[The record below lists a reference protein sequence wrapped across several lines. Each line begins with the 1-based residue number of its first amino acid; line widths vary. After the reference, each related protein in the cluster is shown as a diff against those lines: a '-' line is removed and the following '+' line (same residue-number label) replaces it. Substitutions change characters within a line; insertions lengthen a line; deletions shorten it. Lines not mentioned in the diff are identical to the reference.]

1 MPSAKDLKIIEDQP
15 PVKLLGEDLDE
26 IETNKAYKGKFV
38 ITHDGKLFAKLFPKS
53 EWDNIEFF
61 HDILMEELGVKDA
74 KSMDVKEVLVGGGK
88 IEVELIDDYVE
99 CRLWGKSTIYGE
111 FNPNLIDIAAIESEI
126 REVFELDEMPV
137 LVVPDYEE

>member
-1 MPSAKDLKIIEDQP
+1 MSSVKDLKIIEDQP
-15 PVKLLGEDLDE
+15 PAKLWGEALDE
-26 IETNKAYKGKFV
+26 IGSNKAYKGKFV
-38 ITHDGKLFAKLFPKS
+38 MTHDGKLFAKLFPKS

-61 HDILMEELGVKDA
+61 HDILVEELGVKDA
-74 KSMDVKEVLVGGGK
+74 KSIDVKEMIVGGGK

-111 FNPNLIDIAAIESEI
+111 FNSNLIDIAAIENEI